1 MKINVIPVSTE
12 EYGLSRAKRP
22 FNSRLDKNKLQQEG
36 FQLLPDWKDALS
48 RFLKE
53 IDGEV

>member
-22 FNSRLDKNKLQQEG
+22 FTRRLDKSKLQQAG
-36 FQLLPDWKDALS
+36 FRPLPEWKDALS
-48 RFLKE
+48 RYMKE
-53 IDGEV
+53 IDGEI